1 MMTNETI
8 LKVLE
13 LTDKNNKNY
22 DLDKARQ
29 ILKEQILK
37 ADNKES
43 YKIISLV
50 KKIIEQK
57 ELIKTRPALAKVQI
71 RNNKQFICDGYVAV
85 EWKHYEKALDTLP
98 QNTENTIAIEQI
110 YFTGVPYEMTANDI
124 TIINNI
130 KAVKDYIKAEKS
142 ADDKI
147 KTRIVALFGKF
158 FDLNIIENAIKIM
171 LSYNEDFTITK
182 QDDNHYTPIQ
192 IENSKIKAL
201 ILPVRIL
208 RGEEGQRI
216 YDQTQ
221 RICDII
227 RG

>member
-1 MMTNETI
+1 MTNETI

-71 RNNKQFICDGYVAV
+71 RNNKQ
-85 EWKHYEKALDTLP
+85 
-98 QNTENTIAIEQI
+98 
-110 YFTGVPYEMTANDI
+110 
-124 TIINNI
+124 
-130 KAVKDYIKAEKS
+130 
-142 ADDKI
+142 
-147 KTRIVALFGKF
+147 
-158 FDLNIIENAIKIM
+158 
-171 LSYNEDFTITK
+171 LSHI
-182 QDDNHYTPIQ
+182 
-192 IENSKIKAL
+192 
-201 ILPVRIL
+201 
-208 RGEEGQRI
+208 
-216 YDQTQ
+216 
-221 RICDII
+221 
-227 RG
+227 